1 MSSCR
6 IVLEWLYLLATEI
19 RVSAS
24 GGQPGSFRQ
33 SLPDQLLYR
42 SYRSHMASLRI
53 RKPIVSFMK
62 RKYRAM
68 SLGSYGSEVEVQYGN
83 GWFAMR

>member
-1 MSSCR
+1 
-6 IVLEWLYLLATEI
+6 
-19 RVSAS
+19 
-24 GGQPGSFRQ
+24 
-33 SLPDQLLYR
+33 
-42 SYRSHMASLRI
+42 MASLRI